1 MFRNATSCFRD
12 FEHNRLLTT
21 VGTRRQFRVSHTFMS
36 RTLLLFIMSACVFA
50 QHTTPHQ
57 EPAATTVCEIIHN
70 PAAFSGRIVTV
81 RATVASEFESS
92 TIVDANERP
101 CRGPWFEYALKQ
113 GEVPRNSRDAELQ
126 RRHPVFLKEDESMK
140 RFNEA
145 LRAFAYPRDN
155 RVQSRAAPRY
165 NVTATMTGR
174 VDDAGATRSGF
185 GHLGGYRIRFVLSSV
200 EDVSTEEREVADS
213 PSR

>member
-1 MFRNATSCFRD
+1 MGIPPLPVIVLFGGFV
-12 FEHNRLLTT
+12 LT
-21 VGTRRQFRVSHTFMS
+21 VLGFV
-36 RTLLLFIMSACVFA
+36 
-50 QHTTPHQ
+50 
-57 EPAATTVCEIIHN
+57 AA
-70 PAAFSGRIVTV
+70 
-81 RATVASEFESS
+81 
-92 TIVDANERP
+92 
-101 CRGPWFEYALKQ
+101 
-113 GEVPRNSRDAELQ
+113 LQ
-126 RRHPVFLKEDESMK
+126 KSDKTEDESMK